1 MKRTYNAKC
10 LLLTYFCLLFNCFGW
25 HYRIYHY
32 WLLLKANFQRLKNN
46 MIKWY
51 KINSYNYQGIWR
63 KYPRELRKVPIW
75 QKLDVRLSLN
85 IVVAKIHNAL
95 REKHLACTVWNSC
108 LGRHI
113 SNIILDF
120 PLIKNISAQ
129 HKQYYSIERREVGLT
144 KLPTALYDK
153 YHLHDQDSK
162 CHPHPL

>member
-1 MKRTYNAKC
+1 M
-10 LLLTYFCLLFNCFGW
+10 
-25 HYRIYHY
+25 
-32 WLLLKANFQRLKNN
+32 
-46 MIKWY
+46 
-51 KINSYNYQGIWR
+51 
-63 KYPRELRKVPIW
+63 
-75 QKLDVRLSLN
+75 RLSLN